1 MDDILDCPSRRGVLR
16 SLAGIGVTTIAA
28 GVLVACGT
36 GGGTAADDAA
46 GENTSGGAAGD
57 DTGDDGATGGGTA
70 GDDGATGG
78 GTAGDGATGG
88 GTAGD
93 GATGGDAAGGDAAG
107 ADEASVPLADVPVGE
122 AVVVDALGSR
132 FVVAQPT
139 AGEVVA
145 FSAACTHQGTAVEAA
160 GGLELL
166 CPNHG
171 SRFDAGD
178 AGAVLN
184 GPASAP
190 LGQVQARIEGDL
202 VLLSA

>member
-1 MDDILDCPSRRGVLR
+1 MHHRDVDDALDCPSRRGVLR

-28 GVLVACGT
+28 GVLVACGSSGSTTT
-36 GGGTAADDAA
+36 GGSDAGGSRTEDAADPA
-46 GENTSGGAAGD
+46 GGAGTD
-57 DTGDDGATGGGTA
+57 DVVPGETTGPGSTGSDGSGTGSTDAGGGPA
-70 GDDGATGG
+70 VA
-78 GTAGDGATGG
+78 
-88 GTAGD
+88 
-93 GATGGDAAGGDAAG
+93 
-107 ADEASVPLADVPVGE
+107 EASLPLADVPVGE

-145 FSAACTHQGTAVEAA
+145 FSATCTHEGTQVQSD

-178 AGAVLN
+178 GGAVVN

>member
-1 MDDILDCPSRRGVLR
+1 MHHRDVDTFDCPSRRGVIR
-16 SLAGIGVTTIAA
+16 TLAGIGVTTIAA
-28 GVLVACGT
+28 GVLVACGADGST
-36 GGGTAADDAA
+36 SGPQDGGDASGGGGST
-46 GENTSGGAAGD
+46 
-57 DTGDDGATGGGTA
+57 GATG
-70 GDDGATGG
+70 D
-78 GTAGDGATGG
+78 GTAGDGTAGEGSTAGG
-88 GTAGD
+88 GTGSGTTD
-93 GATGGDAAGGDAAG
+93 GGSPSGDAVA
-107 ADEASVPLADVPVGE
+107 EASVPLADVPVGE

-132 FVVAQPT
+132 FVVAQPS

-145 FSAACTHQGTAVEAA
+145 FSAACTHQGTQVEAA

-178 AGAVLN
+178 GGAVLN

-202 VLLSA
+202 VLLSV

>member
-1 MDDILDCPSRRGVLR
+1 MDDFDCPSRRGVLR
-16 SLAGIGVTTIAA
+16 TLAGIGVTTIAA
-28 GVLVACGT
+28 GVLVACGSGDSASDGQAGET
-36 GGGTAADDAA
+36 GGPDGTGGTDGGSGTDGTDGA
-46 GENTSGGAAGD
+46 GSDG
-57 DTGDDGATGGGTA
+57 GATGSGTTGA
-70 GDDGATGG
+70 DGSPS
-78 GTAGDGATGG
+78 
-88 GTAGD
+88 
-93 GATGGDAAGGDAAG
+93 GDAAA
-107 ADEASVPLADVPVGE
+107 EASVPLADVPVGE

-132 FVVAQPT
+132 FVVAQPS

-145 FSAACTHQGTAVEAA
+145 FSAACTHQGTPVEAA

-178 AGAVLN
+178 GGAVLN
-184 GPASAP
+184 GPASTP